1 MMPVSDSRYVQQ
13 EIQRQGSDNSQV
25 DDRTDRPMLF
35 GHEVEHIQIDL
46 TNVDDDIR
54 QQSTSCS
61 ITMDN
66 GTQVDP
72 NLLEVRLLS
81 QVTDIN

>member
-1 MMPVSDSRYVQQ
+1 MPVSDSRYVQQ

-46 TNVDDDIR
+46 TNVDDDTR

>member
-13 EIQRQGSDNSQV
+13 GIQRQGSDNSQV

-46 TNVDDDIR
+46 TNVDDDTR